1 MMKIDPK
8 DLNRLLEQVSDDVAA
23 VLAKAEEAE
32 IKTLAKASPGEEAPG
47 EETPPGSSASAEASP
62 EASPEGSPSEGPE
75 GSAGDQSAAPAPDAS
90 PDGAAPAEEG
100 SEPNPATD
108 EAGPEALVAE
118 YSKLPIEELKIH
130 VMAAHAALMQA
141 IGGGEGASPDGA
153 APDAGAGAPPEAA
166 SGTAPEGTAPA
177 GTEPPMG
184 KKEIKASPGNGGG
197 PKVFKSEIETRLESL
212 EKSLKE
218 KNDTIKELE
227 DKMGQAVQGLTKLVS
242 RSNNVALRKSITG
255 ISFYNKPG
263 TDIKTEVVLSKSEA
277 IQKCN
282 ELTASKELKKSDR
295 DRINSFVLGTAPLST
310 ISDLLK

>member
-1 MMKIDPK
+1 
-8 DLNRLLEQVSDDVAA
+8 LAA
-23 VLAKAEEAE
+23 QKNN
-32 IKTLAKASPGEEAPG
+32 TR
-47 EETPPGSSASAEASP
+47 
-62 EASPEGSPSEGPE
+62 
-75 GSAGDQSAAPAPDAS
+75 
-90 PDGAAPAEEG
+90 
-100 SEPNPATD
+100 
-108 EAGPEALVAE
+108 AE
-118 YSKLPIEELKIH
+118 YEAQKIEK
-130 VMAAHAALMQA
+130 
-141 IGGGEGASPDGA
+141 GE
-153 APDAGAGAPPEAA
+153 
-166 SGTAPEGTAPA
+166 
-177 GTEPPMG
+177 
-184 KKEIKASPGNGGG
+184 
-197 PKVFKSEIETRLESL
+197 SEIETRLESL

-255 ISFYNKPG
+255 ISFDNKPG